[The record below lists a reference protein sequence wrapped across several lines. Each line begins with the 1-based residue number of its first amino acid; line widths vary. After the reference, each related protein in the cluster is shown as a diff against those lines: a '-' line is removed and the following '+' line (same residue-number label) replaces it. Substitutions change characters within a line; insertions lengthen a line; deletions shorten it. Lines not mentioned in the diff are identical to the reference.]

1 MAKIFKKAKPFKK
14 RTNHIDATIKSLMES
29 SIIKWE
35 TVPYKNEVE
44 RYVLTRNPV
53 LAPAAPDLLARPAG
67 G

>member
-14 RTNHIDATIKSLMES
+14 RTNHIDATIESLMES

-44 RYVLTRNPV
+44 RYVVCKL
-53 LAPAAPDLLARPAG
+53 
-67 G
+67 